1 LAQQLGVEMKLP
13 SVSPQPHTRLA
24 HEATEFAK
32 AHGKGGEFAHA
43 VFAAFFQ
50 RGEDIGQI
58 DVLARLGGEVGL
70 NADELRRA
78 LETSEY
84 RQQTFDLL
92 RQAHMQMITA
102 VPTFQ
107 IGRQRV
113 TGLYPVE
120 ALREII
126 EAQTTSDT
134 A

>member
-1 LAQQLGVEMKLP
+1 MKLP
-13 SVSPQPHTRLA
+13 AVSPQPHTRLA

-32 AHGKGGEFAHA
+32 ARGKGGEYAHA

-50 RGEDIGQI
+50 RSEDIGQT
-58 DVLARLGGEVGL
+58 DVLARLAAEVGL

-78 LETSEY
+78 LASGEY

-92 RQAHMQMITA
+92 RQARMQMITA

-107 IGRQRV
+107 IGQQRV
-113 TGLYPVE
+113 TGLYPVDT
-120 ALREII
+120 LREII
-126 EAQTTSDT
+126 EAQMETDV